1 MSFSVAAEFVES
13 GDGEAEGSGD
23 VEEVAGAGSG
33 AEDGFAFGDAAEDD
47 DVGEDAVG
55 RLGGVAS
62 GEGDGVLLRELEQ
75 AGDEVVDPALRE
87 VGGKGEREERGVG
100 SAAHGGD
107 VTESASEAAV
117 ADGVGGMPFAAEV
130 DAFEGEVSG
139 DEGLRAAGEIE
150 DGAVVSDADGG
161 FAEVSAAND
170 GREPGAP
177 RRRGGCVG

>member
-1 MSFSVAAEFVES
+1 MPLRSWCEG

-62 GEGDGVLLRELEQ
+62 GEGDGVLLRQLQ
-75 AGDEVVDPALRE
+75 QSGDEVVNPALRE
-87 VGGKGEREERGVG
+87 VGGNGEGEECGVG
-100 SAAHGGD
+100 RASHGGD
-107 VTESASEAAV
+107 VAESAGEAAV

-130 DAFEGEVSG
+130 DAFEGEVGG
-139 DEGLRAAGEIE
+139 DEGLGAAGEIE
-150 DGAVVSDADGG
+150 DGAVVSDAEGESSPSL
-161 FAEVSAAND
+161 APND
-170 GREPGAP
+170 GRGS
-177 RRRGGCVG
+177 